1 MILTENIASCSTS
14 MHPLCSRGKVRF
26 PDPIIFTSHPT
37 IPGSAGYCI
46 TSKKRSLGRC
56 GRTVNAFACKAN
68 VWGFDSTRRRPQRK
82 IDTMKLYSTLSK
94 SVETLETLHPDRVY
108 LFVCGPTVYDYP
120 HLGHARTYV
129 VFDALA
135 KYLRWTGKEVF
146 YLQNITDVDD
156 KIINRAK
163 EEGVSQS
170 MLSRKFETEYL
181 RDMQSL
187 GIDAVSYYA
196 RATTHIPEIISQVER
211 LIARGV
217 AYITETG
224 VYFNV
229 DTFAHNGELSGQ
241 ERTKRMS
248 RVTETTKQNPLDFAL
263 WKLGEYG
270 EYTWDSP
277 WGRGRPGWHIEDTAI
292 SEKYF
297 GQQYDIHGGG
307 LDLIF
312 PHHEAEIAQ
321 MESLEGKHPMVR
333 YWMHTGFLTVKGE
346 KMSKSLG
353 NFIAI
358 RDALRTWDKDV
369 LRYFI
374 LLSHY
379 RSPLQATDEG
389 LANAAKGLDHIRAIA
404 TQDKGADPEG
414 RRAFIEAMESDL
426 NTPMALAAI
435 QKLAGSG
442 DLEALREYGQILG
455 INFLTET
462 SAPLSVLHEIRAELR
477 AKKQFEVADFIR
489 ERMVAAGITITD
501 APL

>member
-1 MILTENIASCSTS
+1 ME
-14 MHPLCSRGKVRF
+14 
-26 PDPIIFTSHPT
+26 
-37 IPGSAGYCI
+37 
-46 TSKKRSLGRC
+46 
-56 GRTVNAFACKAN
+56 
-68 VWGFDSTRRRPQRK
+68 
-82 IDTMKLYSTLSK
+82 LYSTLSRT
-94 SVETLETLHPDRVY
+94 VEPLVTLNPDRIS
-108 LFVCGPTVYDYP
+108 LFVCGPTVYDYS

-129 VFDALA
+129 AFDVLV

-156 KIINRAK
+156 KIINRANA
-163 EEGVSQS
+163 EGVSQND
-170 MLSRKFETEYL
+170 LARKFETEYL
-181 RDMQSL
+181 RDMHSL

-196 RATTHIPEIISQVER
+196 RATTHIPEIINQVER
-211 LIARGV
+211 LLTRGV
-217 AYITETG
+217 AYVSENG

-229 DTFAHNGELSGQ
+229 DTFDHNGELSCQ
-241 ERTKRMS
+241 DRANRIS
-248 RVTETTKQNPLDFAL
+248 RVTDTTKHNPEDFAL
-263 WKLGEYG
+263 WKFGEYG

-333 YWMHTGFLTVKGE
+333 YWLHTGFLTVKGE

-353 NFIAI
+353 NFITI
-358 RDALRTWDKDV
+358 RDALQTWNKDV

-389 LANAAKGLDHIRAIA
+389 IINAARALEHIRAVA
-404 TQDKGADPEG
+404 KNDKGENQEG
-414 RRAFIEAMESDL
+414 RKAFTNAMESDL
-426 NTPMALAAI
+426 NTPKALAAI
-435 QKLAGSG
+435 QGLATSG
-442 DLEALREYGQILG
+442 DTGALKEFGEILG
-455 INFLTET
+455 INFLRET
-462 SAPLSVLHEIRAELR
+462 SAPLSVLTDIRAELR
-477 AKKQFEVADFIR
+477 AKKQFEVADLIR

>member
-1 MILTENIASCSTS
+1 MN
-14 MHPLCSRGKVRF
+14 
-26 PDPIIFTSHPT
+26 
-37 IPGSAGYCI
+37 
-46 TSKKRSLGRC
+46 
-56 GRTVNAFACKAN
+56 
-68 VWGFDSTRRRPQRK
+68 
-82 IDTMKLYSTLSK
+82 LYSTLTRTTEPL
-94 SVETLETLHPDRVY
+94 VTLHPDRVY
-108 LFVCGPTVYDYP
+108 LFVCGPTVYDYS

-129 VFDALA
+129 VFDVLV
-135 KYLRWTGKEVF
+135 KYLRSTGLEVF

-163 EEGVSQS
+163 EEGISQQA
-170 MLSRKFETEYL
+170 LARKCEAEYF
-181 RDMQSL
+181 RDMHAL

-196 RATTHIPEIISQVER
+196 RATTHIPEIIGQVER
-211 LIARGV
+211 LLARNV
-217 AYITETG
+217 AYVTETG

-229 DTFAHNGELSGQ
+229 DTFERNGELSGQ
-241 ERTKRMS
+241 ERSKRIS
-248 RVTETTKQNPLDFAL
+248 RITDASKHNPLDFAL
-263 WKLGEYG
+263 WKIGEYG

-321 MESLEGKHPMVR
+321 MESLEGKHPMVK

-353 NFIAI
+353 NFVTI
-358 RDALRTWDKDV
+358 RDALKTWNKDV

-389 LANAAKGLDHIRAIA
+389 IANAAKALEHIRAVA
-404 TQDKGADPEG
+404 AKDLGENREG
-414 RRAFIEAMESDL
+414 RKAFVDAMESDL

-435 QKLAGSG
+435 QGLAASG
-442 DLEALREYGQILG
+442 DLGALKAYGEILG
-455 INFLTET
+455 INFLRET
-462 SAPLSVLHEIRAELR
+462 SAPLSVLHEIREELR
-477 AKKQFEVADFIR
+477 AKKQFEVADLIR

-501 APL
+501 KPL

>member
-1 MILTENIASCSTS
+1 MINME
-14 MHPLCSRGKVRF
+14 
-26 PDPIIFTSHPT
+26 
-37 IPGSAGYCI
+37 
-46 TSKKRSLGRC
+46 
-56 GRTVNAFACKAN
+56 
-68 VWGFDSTRRRPQRK
+68 
-82 IDTMKLYSTLSK
+82 LYSTLSRT
-94 SVETLETLHPDRVY
+94 VEPLVTLHPDRVY
-108 LFVCGPTVYDYP
+108 LFVCGPTVYDYS

-129 VFDALA
+129 AFDVLV

-163 EEGVSQS
+163 EEGISQNE
-170 MLSRKFETEYL
+170 LSRKFEKEYL
-181 RDMQSL
+181 RDMHSL

-196 RATTHIPEIISQVER
+196 RATTHIPEIIDQVER

-217 AYITETG
+217 AYVTENG
-224 VYFNV
+224 VYFNL
-229 DTFAHNGELSGQ
+229 DTFEGNGELSGQ
-241 ERTKRMS
+241 ERAKRIS
-248 RVTETTKQNPLDFAL
+248 RVTDSSKHNPHDFVL
-263 WKLGEYG
+263 WKIGEYG

-321 MESLEGKHPMVR
+321 MESLEGKHPMVK

-353 NFIAI
+353 NFITI
-358 RDALRTWDKDV
+358 RDALRTWNKDV

-389 LANAAKGLDHIRAIA
+389 ITNAAKALEHIRAIA
-404 TQDKGADPEG
+404 KKDTGENREG
-414 RRAFIEAMESDL
+414 RKAFTDAMESDL

-435 QKLAGSG
+435 QALATSG
-442 DLEALREYGQILG
+442 DIGALKEFGEILG
-455 INFLTET
+455 INFLRET
-462 SAPLSVLHEIRAELR
+462 SAPLSVLHDIRAELR
-477 AKKQFEVADFIR
+477 ARKQFEVADLIR

>member
-1 MILTENIASCSTS
+1 ME
-14 MHPLCSRGKVRF
+14 
-26 PDPIIFTSHPT
+26 
-37 IPGSAGYCI
+37 
-46 TSKKRSLGRC
+46 
-56 GRTVNAFACKAN
+56 
-68 VWGFDSTRRRPQRK
+68 
-82 IDTMKLYSTLSK
+82 LYSTLSRT
-94 SVETLETLHPDRVY
+94 VEPLETLHPDRVY
-108 LFVCGPTVYDYP
+108 LFVCGPTVYDYS

-129 VFDALA
+129 AFDVLT

-156 KIINRAK
+156 KIINRAA
-163 EEGVSQS
+163 EEGISQPA
-170 MLSRKFETEYL
+170 LARKFETEYF
-181 RDMQSL
+181 RDMLAL

-196 RATTHIPEIISQVER
+196 RATTHIPEIIDQVER
-211 LIARGV
+211 LIACGV

-229 DTFAHNGELSGQ
+229 DSFERNGELSGQ
-241 ERTKRMS
+241 DGTNRVS
-248 RVTETTKQNPLDFAL
+248 RITETTKQNPLDFAL
-263 WKLGEYG
+263 WKTGEYG

-333 YWMHTGFLTVKGE
+333 YWLHTGFLTVKGE

-353 NFIAI
+353 NFITI
-358 RDALRTWDKDV
+358 RDALKTWNKDV

-389 LANAAKGLDHIRAIA
+389 LANAAKGLGHIRAIA
-404 TQDKGADPEG
+404 GKDKGPDDEG
-414 RRAFIEAMESDL
+414 RKAFTDAMESDL

-435 QKLAGSG
+435 QRLATNG
-442 DLEALREYGQILG
+442 DLDALKEYGAILG
-455 INFLTET
+455 INFLQET
-462 SAPLSVLHEIRAELR
+462 SAPLSVLHEIREELR
-477 AKKQFEVADFIR
+477 AKKQFEVADIIR
-489 ERMVAAGITITD
+489 EKMVAAGITITD
-501 APL
+501 QPL

>member
-1 MILTENIASCSTS
+1 M
-14 MHPLCSRGKVRF
+14 
-26 PDPIIFTSHPT
+26 D
-37 IPGSAGYCI
+37 
-46 TSKKRSLGRC
+46 
-56 GRTVNAFACKAN
+56 
-68 VWGFDSTRRRPQRK
+68 
-82 IDTMKLYSTLSK
+82 LYSTLRRTVK
-94 SVETLETLHPDRVY
+94 PLLTLHPDRVY
-108 LFVCGPTVYDYP
+108 LFVCGPTVYDYS

-129 VFDALA
+129 AFDVLV
-135 KYLRWTGKEVF
+135 KYLRSTGKEVF

-170 MLSRKFETEYL
+170 ALARKFETEYL
-181 RDMQSL
+181 FDMHSL

-196 RATTHIPEIISQVER
+196 RATTHIPEIIDQVRR
-211 LIARGV
+211 LLDRGV
-217 AYITETG
+217 AYVTENG
-224 VYFNV
+224 VYFNL
-229 DTFAHNGELSGQ
+229 DTFDGNGELSGQ
-241 ERTKRMS
+241 ERAKRIS
-248 RVTETTKQNPLDFAL
+248 RVTDETKHNPNDFAL
-263 WKLGEYG
+263 WKAGEYG

-321 MESLEGKHPMVR
+321 MESLEGKHPMVK

-353 NFIAI
+353 NFITI
-358 RDALRTWDKDV
+358 RDALKSWNKDV

-389 LANAAKGLDHIRAIA
+389 IANAAKALEHIRAVA
-404 TQDKGADPEG
+404 QKDLGENPEG
-414 RRAFIEAMESDL
+414 RKAFVDAMEADL

-435 QKLAGSG
+435 QGLAASG
-442 DLEALREYGQILG
+442 DLGALKVYGEILG
-455 INFLTET
+455 INFLRET
-462 SAPLSVLHEIRAELR
+462 SAPLSVLHEIREDLR
-477 AKKQFEVADFIR
+477 AKKQFEVADLIR
-489 ERMVAAGITITD
+489 GRMVAAGITITD
-501 APL
+501 KPL

>member
-1 MILTENIASCSTS
+1 ME
-14 MHPLCSRGKVRF
+14 
-26 PDPIIFTSHPT
+26 
-37 IPGSAGYCI
+37 
-46 TSKKRSLGRC
+46 
-56 GRTVNAFACKAN
+56 
-68 VWGFDSTRRRPQRK
+68 
-82 IDTMKLYSTLSK
+82 LYSTLSRT
-94 SVETLETLHPDRVY
+94 VAPLVTLHPDRVS
-108 LFVCGPTVYDYP
+108 LFVCGPTVYDYS

-129 VFDALA
+129 AFDVLA

-163 EEGVSQS
+163 EEGVSQNS
-170 MLSRKFETEYL
+170 LARKFEREYL
-181 RDMQSL
+181 RDMHTL

-196 RATTHIPEIISQVER
+196 RATTHIPEIIDQVGR
-211 LIARGV
+211 LLSRGV
-217 AYITETG
+217 AYQTENG

-229 DTFAHNGELSGQ
+229 DTFGRNGELSGQ
-241 ERTKRMS
+241 DRANRIS
-248 RVTETTKQNPLDFAL
+248 RVTDVTKHNPEDFAL
-263 WKLGEYG
+263 WKFGEYG

-353 NFIAI
+353 NFITI
-358 RDALRTWDKDV
+358 RDALRTWNKDV

-389 LANAAKGLDHIRAIA
+389 ITNAARALEHIRAVA
-404 TQDKGADPEG
+404 QKDLGASREG
-414 RRAFIEAMESDL
+414 RKVFTDAMESDL

-435 QKLAGSG
+435 QSLAASG
-442 DLEALREYGQILG
+442 DIGALREFGEILG
-455 INFLTET
+455 INFLRET
-462 SAPLSVLHEIRAELR
+462 SAPLSVLQDIRAELR
-477 AKKQFEVADFIR
+477 TRKQFEVADLIR

>member
-1 MILTENIASCSTS
+1 ME
-14 MHPLCSRGKVRF
+14 
-26 PDPIIFTSHPT
+26 
-37 IPGSAGYCI
+37 
-46 TSKKRSLGRC
+46 
-56 GRTVNAFACKAN
+56 
-68 VWGFDSTRRRPQRK
+68 
-82 IDTMKLYSTLSK
+82 LYSTLTRT
-94 SVETLETLHPDRVY
+94 VEPLLTLHPDRVS
-108 LFVCGPTVYDYP
+108 LFVCGPTVYDYS

-129 VFDALA
+129 AFDVLV
-135 KYLRWTGKEVF
+135 KYLRSTGKEVF

-170 MLSRKFETEYL
+170 ALARKFETEYL
-181 RDMQSL
+181 FDMHSL

-196 RATTHIPEIISQVER
+196 RATTHIPEIIGQVRR
-211 LIARGV
+211 LLDRGV
-217 AYITETG
+217 AYVTENG
-224 VYFNV
+224 VYFNL
-229 DTFAHNGELSGQ
+229 DTFDGNGELSGQ
-241 ERTKRMS
+241 ERAKRIS
-248 RVTETTKQNPLDFAL
+248 RVTDETKHNPNDFAL
-263 WKLGEYG
+263 WKTGEYG

-321 MESLEGKHPMVR
+321 MESLEGKHPMVK

-353 NFIAI
+353 NFITI
-358 RDALRTWDKDV
+358 RDALKTWNKDV

-379 RSPLQATDEG
+379 RSPLQATEEG
-389 LANAAKGLDHIRAIA
+389 IASAAKALEHIRAVA
-404 TQDKGADPEG
+404 KKDTGPDEEG
-414 RRAFIEAMESDL
+414 RKAFTDAMEADL

-435 QKLAGSG
+435 QRLAANG
-442 DLEALREYGQILG
+442 DISALREYGEILG
-455 INFLTET
+455 INFLRET
-462 SAPLSVLHEIRAELR
+462 SAPLSVLHEIREELR
-477 AKKQFEVADFIR
+477 AKKQFEVADLIR

-501 APL
+501 KPL

>member
-1 MILTENIASCSTS
+1 MIVME
-14 MHPLCSRGKVRF
+14 
-26 PDPIIFTSHPT
+26 
-37 IPGSAGYCI
+37 
-46 TSKKRSLGRC
+46 
-56 GRTVNAFACKAN
+56 
-68 VWGFDSTRRRPQRK
+68 
-82 IDTMKLYSTLSK
+82 LYSTLSRT
-94 SVETLETLHPDRVY
+94 VEPLETLHPDRIY
-108 LFVCGPTVYDYP
+108 LFVCGPTVYDYS

-129 VFDALA
+129 VFDVLA

-163 EEGVSQS
+163 EEDVSQS
-170 MLSRKFETEYL
+170 DLARKFEIEYL

-187 GIDAVSYYA
+187 GINAVSYYA
-196 RATTHIPEIISQVER
+196 RATTHITEIIGQVQR
-211 LIARGV
+211 LVNRGV
-217 AYITETG
+217 AYVTETG
-224 VYFNV
+224 VYFNL
-229 DTFAHNGELSGQ
+229 DTFRHNGELSGQ
-241 ERTKRMS
+241 ERAQRVS
-248 RVTETTKQNPLDFAL
+248 RVSDATKHNPLDFAL
-263 WKLGEYG
+263 WKRGEYG

-333 YWMHTGFLTVKGE
+333 YWLHTGFLTVKGE

-353 NFIAI
+353 NFITI
-358 RDALRTWDKDV
+358 RDALKTWNQDI

-404 TQDKGADPEG
+404 TQDKGADAEG
-414 RRAFIEAMESDL
+414 RRAFVEAMESDL
-426 NTPMALAAI
+426 NTPMALSAI
-435 QKLAGSG
+435 QKLAGSR

-455 INFLTET
+455 INFLKET
-462 SAPLSVLHEIRAELR
+462 SVPLSVLHEIREELR
-477 AKKQFEVADFIR
+477 AQKQFAVADLIR

-501 APL
+501 KPL

>member
-1 MILTENIASCSTS
+1 ME
-14 MHPLCSRGKVRF
+14 
-26 PDPIIFTSHPT
+26 
-37 IPGSAGYCI
+37 
-46 TSKKRSLGRC
+46 
-56 GRTVNAFACKAN
+56 
-68 VWGFDSTRRRPQRK
+68 
-82 IDTMKLYSTLSK
+82 LYSTLSR
-94 SVETLETLHPDRVY
+94 STEPLVTLHPERVY
-108 LFVCGPTVYDYP
+108 LFVCGPTIYDYS

-129 VFDALA
+129 AFDVLA

-156 KIINRAK
+156 KIIRRAR

-170 MLSRKFETEYL
+170 ELARRFETEYL

-196 RATTHIPEIISQVER
+196 RATTHIPEIIGQIGR
-211 LIARGV
+211 LVGRNV
-217 AYITETG
+217 AYVTETG
-224 VYFNV
+224 VYFNL
-229 DTFAHNGELSGQ
+229 DTFEHNGELSGQ
-241 ERTKRMS
+241 ERAQRVS
-248 RVTETTKQNPLDFAL
+248 RVADATKHNPHDFAL
-263 WKLGEYG
+263 WKTGEYG

-321 MESLEGKHPMVR
+321 MESLEGKHPMVK
-333 YWMHTGFLTVKGE
+333 YWMHTGFLTVQGE

-353 NFIAI
+353 NFITI
-358 RDALRTWDKDV
+358 RDALKSWNRDV

-389 LANAAKGLDHIRAIA
+389 LGNAAKALDHIRAVA
-404 TQDKGADPEG
+404 GKDNGPDGAG
-414 RRAFIEAMESDL
+414 RQAFKDAMEADL

-435 QKLAGSG
+435 QGLATSG
-442 DLEALREYGQILG
+442 DLGALREYGAILG
-455 INFLTET
+455 INFLRET

-477 AKKQFEVADFIR
+477 ARKQFAIADLIR
-489 ERMVAAGITITD
+489 EKMVAAGITITD

>member
-1 MILTENIASCSTS
+1 M
-14 MHPLCSRGKVRF
+14 
-26 PDPIIFTSHPT
+26 D
-37 IPGSAGYCI
+37 
-46 TSKKRSLGRC
+46 
-56 GRTVNAFACKAN
+56 
-68 VWGFDSTRRRPQRK
+68 
-82 IDTMKLYSTLSK
+82 LYSTLTRM
-94 SVETLETLHPDRVY
+94 VEPLVTLHPDRVY
-108 LFVCGPTVYDYP
+108 IFVCGPTVYDYS

-129 VFDALA
+129 AFDVLV
-135 KYLRWTGKEVF
+135 KYLRHTGKEVF

-156 KIINRAK
+156 KIINRAND
-163 EEGVSQS
+163 EGISQS
-170 MLSRKFETEYL
+170 ELARMFEAEYL
-181 RDMQSL
+181 LDMKSL

-196 RATTHIPEIISQVER
+196 RATTHIPEIIDQVKR
-211 LIARGV
+211 LIDRGV
-217 AYITETG
+217 AYVTENG
-224 VYFNV
+224 VYFNL
-229 DTFAHNGELSGQ
+229 DTFEGNGELSGQ
-241 ERTKRMS
+241 ERAKRIS
-248 RVTETTKQNPLDFAL
+248 RVTDSTKHNPHDFAL
-263 WKLGEYG
+263 WKTGEYG

-353 NFIAI
+353 NFITI
-358 RDALRTWDKDV
+358 RDALKVWNKDA

-389 LANAAKGLDHIRAIA
+389 IANAAKALEHIRAVA
-404 TQDKGADPEG
+404 KKDLGENSEG
-414 RRAFIEAMESDL
+414 RKAFVDAMESDL

-435 QKLAGSG
+435 QSLATRG
-442 DLEALREYGQILG
+442 DLGALKTYGEILG
-455 INFLTET
+455 INFMRET
-462 SAPLSVLHEIRAELR
+462 SAPLSVLHEIREELR
-477 AKKQFEVADFIR
+477 AKKQFEVADLIR

-501 APL
+501 KPLR

>member
-1 MILTENIASCSTS
+1 M
-14 MHPLCSRGKVRF
+14 
-26 PDPIIFTSHPT
+26 D
-37 IPGSAGYCI
+37 
-46 TSKKRSLGRC
+46 
-56 GRTVNAFACKAN
+56 
-68 VWGFDSTRRRPQRK
+68 
-82 IDTMKLYSTLSK
+82 LYSTLTRTTEPL
-94 SVETLETLHPDRVY
+94 VTLHPDRVY
-108 LFVCGPTVYDYP
+108 LFVCGPTVYDYS

-129 VFDALA
+129 VFDVLA
-135 KYLRWTGKEVF
+135 KYLRSTGKEVF

-163 EEGVSQS
+163 EEGKSQNE
-170 MLSRKFETEYL
+170 LSRKFETEYL
-181 RDMQSL
+181 RDIHSL

-196 RATTHIPEIISQVER
+196 RATTHIPEIIDQVER

-217 AYITETG
+217 AYVTETG
-224 VYFNV
+224 VYFNL
-229 DTFAHNGELSGQ
+229 DTFDGNGELSGQ
-241 ERTKRMS
+241 ERAKRVS
-248 RVTETTKQNPLDFAL
+248 RVSDASKHNPHDFAL
-263 WKLGEYG
+263 WKTGEYG

-353 NFIAI
+353 NFITI
-358 RDALRTWDKDV
+358 RDALKTWNKDV

-389 LANAAKGLDHIRAIA
+389 INNAAKALEHIRAVAKKDLGENRDIR
-404 TQDKGADPEG
+404 K
-414 RRAFIEAMESDL
+414 AFTDAMESDL
-426 NTPMALAAI
+426 NTPAALAAI
-435 QKLAGSG
+435 QALATSG
-442 DLEALREYGQILG
+442 DIGALREYGDILG
-455 INFLTET
+455 INFLRET
-462 SAPLSVLHEIRAELR
+462 SAPLSVLQDIRAELR
-477 AKKQFEVADFIR
+477 ARKEFEVADLIR

>member
-1 MILTENIASCSTS
+1 M
-14 MHPLCSRGKVRF
+14 
-26 PDPIIFTSHPT
+26 D
-37 IPGSAGYCI
+37 
-46 TSKKRSLGRC
+46 
-56 GRTVNAFACKAN
+56 
-68 VWGFDSTRRRPQRK
+68 
-82 IDTMKLYSTLSK
+82 LYSTLSRT
-94 SVETLETLHPDRVY
+94 VEPLVTLHPDRVY
-108 LFVCGPTVYDYP
+108 LFVCGPTVYDYS

-129 VFDALA
+129 VFDVLV
-135 KYLRWTGKEVF
+135 KYLRSSGKEVF

-156 KIINRAK
+156 KIINRARD
-163 EEGVSQS
+163 EGVSQS
-170 MLSRKFETEYL
+170 VLARKFEQEYF

-196 RATTHIPEIISQVER
+196 RATTHIPEIIDQVER
-211 LIARGV
+211 LYKRGV
-217 AYITETG
+217 VYETENG
-224 VYFNV
+224 VYFNI
-229 DTFAHNGELSGQ
+229 DTFEHNGELSGQ
-241 ERTKRMS
+241 GREKRVS
-248 RVTETTKQNPLDFAL
+248 RVTDTSKHNPEDFAL

-321 MESLEGKHPMVR
+321 MESLEEKHPMVK

-353 NFIAI
+353 NFITI
-358 RDALRTWDKDV
+358 RDALKTWNRDV
-369 LRYFI
+369 LRYFL

-379 RSPLQATDEG
+379 RSPLQAMDEG
-389 LANAAKGLDHIRAIA
+389 FANAAKGLEHIRAIA
-404 TQDKGADPEG
+404 TRDNGPDKEG
-414 RRAFIEAMESDL
+414 REVFIAAMESDL

-435 QKLAGSG
+435 QKLAAAG
-442 DLEALREYGQILG
+442 DLGALREYGEILG
-455 INFLTET
+455 INFLRET
-462 SAPLSVLHEIRAELR
+462 SAPLSVLHDIRKELR
-477 AKKQFEVADFIR
+477 SKKQFEVADMIR

-501 APL
+501 APLR

>member
-1 MILTENIASCSTS
+1 ME
-14 MHPLCSRGKVRF
+14 
-26 PDPIIFTSHPT
+26 
-37 IPGSAGYCI
+37 
-46 TSKKRSLGRC
+46 
-56 GRTVNAFACKAN
+56 
-68 VWGFDSTRRRPQRK
+68 
-82 IDTMKLYSTLSK
+82 LYSTLTRTT
-94 SVETLETLHPDRVY
+94 EPLATLHPDRVS
-108 LFVCGPTVYDYP
+108 LFVCGPTVYDDS
-120 HLGHARTYV
+120 HIGHARTYV
-129 VFDALA
+129 AFDVLA
-135 KYLRWTGKEVF
+135 KYLRSTGKEVF

-170 MLSRKFETEYL
+170 ELARTFEREYL
-181 RDMQSL
+181 RDMQAL

-196 RATTHIPEIISQVER
+196 RATTHIPEIVDQIRR
-211 LIARGV
+211 LVDRGV
-217 AYITETG
+217 AYVTENG
-224 VYFNV
+224 VYFNL
-229 DTFAHNGELSGQ
+229 DTFGRNGELSGQ
-241 ERTKRMS
+241 ERAQRVS
-248 RVTETTKQNPLDFAL
+248 RVTDESKHNPLDFAL
-263 WKLGEYG
+263 WKTGEYG

-353 NFIAI
+353 NFITI
-358 RDALRTWDKDV
+358 RDALKTWNRDV

-389 LANAAKGLDHIRAIA
+389 LAGAAKGLDHIRAVA
-404 TQDKGADPEG
+404 VRDNGPDPEG
-414 RRAFIEAMESDL
+414 RRAFTDAMDADL

-435 QKLAGSG
+435 QRLAANG
-442 DLEALREYGQILG
+442 DLEALREYGAILG
-455 INFLTET
+455 ISFLRET
-462 SAPLSVLHEIRAELR
+462 SAPLSVLHEIREELR
-477 AKKQFEVADFIR
+477 AKKEFAVADLIR

-501 APL
+501 KALR

>member
-1 MILTENIASCSTS
+1 
-14 MHPLCSRGKVRF
+14 MH
-26 PDPIIFTSHPT
+26 
-37 IPGSAGYCI
+37 
-46 TSKKRSLGRC
+46 
-56 GRTVNAFACKAN
+56 
-68 VWGFDSTRRRPQRK
+68 
-82 IDTMKLYSTLSK
+82 LYSTLTRTTEPF
-94 SVETLETLHPDRVY
+94 VTLHPDRVY
-108 LFVCGPTVYDYP
+108 LFVCGPTVYDYS

-129 VFDALA
+129 VFDVLA

-163 EEGVSQS
+163 EEGVSQPA
-170 MLSRKFETEYL
+170 LARKFEREYL
-181 RDMQSL
+181 RDMEAL

-196 RATTHIPEIISQVER
+196 RATTHIPEIIDQIGR
-211 LIARGV
+211 LIARNV
-217 AYITETG
+217 AYVTETG
-224 VYFNV
+224 VYFRV
-229 DTFAHNGELSGQ
+229 DTFERNGELSGQ
-241 ERTKRMS
+241 ERAKRVS
-248 RVTETTKQNPLDFAL
+248 RVSDTSKQDPLDFAL
-263 WKLGEYG
+263 WKTGEYG

-292 SEKYF
+292 AEKYF

-353 NFIAI
+353 NFITI
-358 RDALRTWDKDV
+358 RDALKTWNRDV

-389 LANAAKGLDHIRAIA
+389 LANAAKGLEHIRAIA
-404 TQDKGADPEG
+404 RKDNGPDREG
-414 RRAFIEAMESDL
+414 RKAFTDAMEADL
-426 NTPMALAAI
+426 NTPTALAAI
-435 QKLAGSG
+435 QRLAAKG
-442 DLEALREYGQILG
+442 DIGALKEFGAILG
-455 INFLTET
+455 INFLRET
-462 SAPLSVLHEIRAELR
+462 SAPLSVLEEIREELR
-477 AKKQFEVADFIR
+477 EKKQFGVADMIR
-489 ERMVAAGITITD
+489 ERMVAAGIRITD
-501 APL
+501 DALR

>member
-1 MILTENIASCSTS
+1 MILMN
-14 MHPLCSRGKVRF
+14 
-26 PDPIIFTSHPT
+26 
-37 IPGSAGYCI
+37 
-46 TSKKRSLGRC
+46 
-56 GRTVNAFACKAN
+56 
-68 VWGFDSTRRRPQRK
+68 
-82 IDTMKLYSTLSK
+82 LYSTLTRTTE
-94 SVETLETLHPDRVY
+94 SVVTLHPDRVY
-108 LFVCGPTVYDYP
+108 LFVCGPTVYDYS

-129 VFDALA
+129 VFDVLV
-135 KYLRWTGKEVF
+135 KYLRSTGLEVF

-163 EEGVSQS
+163 EEGVSQPA
-170 MLSRKFETEYL
+170 LARKFEAEYF
-181 RDMQSL
+181 RDMHAL

-196 RATTHIPEIISQVER
+196 RATTHIPEIIGQVER
-211 LIARGV
+211 LLARNV
-217 AYITETG
+217 AYVTETG

-229 DTFAHNGELSGQ
+229 DTFERNGELSGQ
-241 ERTKRMS
+241 EQSKRMS
-248 RVTETTKQNPLDFAL
+248 RITDASKHNPLDFAL
-263 WKLGEYG
+263 WKIGEYG

-321 MESLEGKHPMVR
+321 MESLEGKHPMVK

-353 NFIAI
+353 NFVTI
-358 RDALRTWDKDV
+358 RDALKTWNKDV

-389 LANAAKGLDHIRAIA
+389 IANAAKALEHIRAVA
-404 TQDKGADPEG
+404 TKDLGENREG
-414 RRAFIEAMESDL
+414 RKAFVDAMESDL

-435 QKLAGSG
+435 QGLAVTG
-442 DLEALREYGQILG
+442 DLGALKAYGEILG
-455 INFLTET
+455 INLLRET
-462 SAPLSVLHEIRAELR
+462 SAPLSVLHEIREELR
-477 AKKQFEVADFIR
+477 AKKQFEVADLIR
-489 ERMVAAGITITD
+489 EKMVAAGITITD
-501 APL
+501 KPL

>member
-1 MILTENIASCSTS
+1 MN
-14 MHPLCSRGKVRF
+14 
-26 PDPIIFTSHPT
+26 
-37 IPGSAGYCI
+37 
-46 TSKKRSLGRC
+46 
-56 GRTVNAFACKAN
+56 
-68 VWGFDSTRRRPQRK
+68 
-82 IDTMKLYSTLSK
+82 LYSTLTRTTEPL
-94 SVETLETLHPDRVY
+94 VTPYPGRVS
-108 LFVCGPTVYDYP
+108 LFVCGPTVYDYS

-129 VFDALA
+129 AFDVLV
-135 KYLRWTGKEVF
+135 KYLRWTGHEVF

-156 KIINRAK
+156 KIINRAA
-163 EEGVSQS
+163 EEGISQPV
-170 MLSRKFETEYL
+170 LARKFETEYFS
-181 RDMQSL
+181 DMQAL

-196 RATTHIPEIISQVER
+196 RATTHIPEIINQVGR
-211 LIARGV
+211 LVARGV
-217 AYITETG
+217 AYVTETG

-229 DTFAHNGELSGQ
+229 DSFERNGELSGQ
-241 ERTKRMS
+241 DKTKRVS
-248 RVTETTKQNPLDFAL
+248 RVTDTTKQNPLDFAL
-263 WKLGEYG
+263 WKTGEYG

-353 NFIAI
+353 NFITI
-358 RDALRTWDKDV
+358 RDALKTWNKDV

-379 RSPLQATDEG
+379 RSPLQAIDEG
-389 LANAAKGLDHIRAIA
+389 LANAAKGLGHIRAIA
-404 TQDKGADPEG
+404 WKDKGPDEEG
-414 RRAFIEAMESDL
+414 RKAFIDAMEADL

-435 QKLAGSG
+435 QRLAANG
-442 DLEALREYGQILG
+442 DLEALKEYGAILG
-455 INFLTET
+455 INFLRET
-462 SAPLSVLHEIRAELR
+462 NAPLSVLHEIRKELR
-477 AKKQFEVADFIR
+477 ARKQFEVADLIR
-489 ERMVAAGITITD
+489 EKMVAAGISITD
-501 APL
+501 EPL